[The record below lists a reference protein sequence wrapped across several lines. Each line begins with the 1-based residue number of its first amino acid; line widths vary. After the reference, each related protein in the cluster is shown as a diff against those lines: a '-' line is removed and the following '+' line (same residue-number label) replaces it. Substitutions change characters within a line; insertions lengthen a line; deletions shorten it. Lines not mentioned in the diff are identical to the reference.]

1 VIEIFTNEKQAVSLV
16 DMLNQQIKD
25 REMQKV
31 MEKEKRYQDF
41 GRNKK

>member
-1 VIEIFTNEKQAVSLV
+1 MIEIFTNEKQAVSLV